1 MRVAI
6 ESGLFASALGANLGA
21 ATMQIDALEQPERK
35 PPARAPLVRAITPS
49 QEYSPFHSLGPRF
62 PALPS
67 QPQQV
72 HTREPADAPAQMAA
86 TVKEY
91 IAGAYGAAHAATQP
105 SRYEHQHML
114 ARTPNARQRKL
125 TVRNFYGIEL
135 YRGLGSGFYDWGRTF
150 LRKSTWRK
158 RRMDCYGRRTLNLTC
173 SDTI

>member
-125 TVRNFYGIEL
+125 TDVKFDL
-135 YRGLGSGFYDWGRTF
+135 LGHYLSGTAER
-150 LRKSTWRK
+150 
-158 RRMDCYGRRTLNLTC
+158 
-173 SDTI
+173 